1 MAKKLKIFVLVFA
14 VALSL
19 GLLAACAPNEYT
31 LKYAA
36 GEGGSVTGE
45 TEQVVKEGE
54 DGSTVTAVADF
65 GYKFVKWSD
74 GVTTAERADREVS
87 GDITVTAEFEFDN
100 MTVMNH
106 LVNQMRE
113 KCFDF
118 TMASLDKQGDIFIG
132 SSEIANES
140 HRLRN
145 ETYTA
150 LELLEGI
157 CDKNELMINTIY
169 EYEITWGEFTYNG
182 KLQCKYYSG
191 DSYRIYLTL
200 ESEEALLPNP
210 QDKLIFVIYIKINQ
224 NFAINYLDY
233 VFLYMHNEIVI
244 IEPQVIG
251 PYAGRFDFND
261 TSLML
266 GNIQCDKQELIN
278 YAAKFISDISTL
290 IDKNVVT
297 SQLNFNVENYYWS
310 YWINT
315 GEGYNLAIENNDR
328 QYTFENAFGGAFFYG
343 QAPTITCVPD
353 EGYRFV
359 RWSDGV
365 TSPTRTDVKPT
376 DGNRLTLYAI
386 VEKIN

>member
-1 MAKKLKIFVLVFA
+1 MTKKLKIFVLVFV

-19 GLLAACAPNEYT
+19 GLLAACAHNEYT

-36 GEGGSVTGE
+36 GEGGGVTGE
-45 TEQVVKEGE
+45 TEQIVEEGK

-118 TMASLDKQGDIFIG
+118 TVASLDKQGDIFIG

-169 EYEITWGEFTYNG
+169 EYEITLGEFTYNG

-210 QDKLIFVIYIKINQ
+210 QDKLIFVIYIKIDQ

-233 VFLYMHNEIVI
+233 VFLYIHNEIVI

-278 YAAKFISDISTL
+278 YAAKFVSDISTL

-353 EGYRFV
+353 DGYRFV
-359 RWSDGV
+359 MWSDGV

>member
-1 MAKKLKIFVLVFA
+1 MAKKLKIFVLVFV

-19 GLLAACAPNEYT
+19 GLLAACAHNEYT

-36 GEGGSVTGE
+36 GEGGGVTGK

-74 GVTTAERADREVS
+74 GVTTAERTDREVS

-106 LVNQMRE
+106 LINQMRE

-118 TMASLDKQGDIFIG
+118 TMASSDKQEDIFIG
-132 SSEIANES
+132 NSENNKQYT
-140 HRLRN
+140 LRN
-145 ETYTA
+145 ETYTT

-157 CDKNELMINTIY
+157 CDRNELTVDTIY
-169 EYEITWGEFTYNG
+169 EYEIAMGEFTYNG

-200 ESEEALLPNP
+200 EEEALLPNP
-210 QDKLIFVIYIKINQ
+210 LTQLIFVIYINIGQ
-224 NFAINYLDY
+224 EFTINYLDY
-233 VFLYMHNEIVI
+233 VVLFYNVDNGII
-244 IEPQVIG
+244 IEPQAGVG
-251 PYAGRFDFND
+251 PYAGRFNFNNML
-261 TSLML
+261 LMQ
-266 GNIQCDKQELIN
+266 GNVQCDKQELIN
-278 YAAKFISDISTL
+278 YAEKFIDDILEL
-290 IDKNVVT
+290 IDKNVIT
-297 SQLNFNVENYYWS
+297 TQLNLDMENHFWS
-310 YWINT
+310 YWVNT
-315 GEGYNLAIENNDR
+315 GEGYKLSVDKNGI
-328 QYTFENAFGGAFFYG
+328 QYMFENSFGGAFFYG

-353 EGYRFV
+353 EEYRFV
-359 RWSDGV
+359 MWSDGV

-376 DGNRLTLYAI
+376 DGNTLTLYAI